1 MIEQNYEQIIL
12 GCIIYNPQS
21 SYKAFELLKRE
32 HFLDSVNGDLFSV
45 LCNMNN
51 KNIPIELITVI
62 PEVKAI
68 GILERLGGFYGISQ
82 LTNYAHENAGLT
94 NIEKYCYM
102 QIELFLRHRVELIG
116 LSLTNDAKNHL
127 NDVFELLSKTEKIL
141 GELQNAVI
149 KKKSQS
155 IGMLKTEVLSDIER
169 VLHTGVASGIATSI
183 HRLNLQTN
191 GWQKSDLVILAGR
204 PAMGKTSVAIDFC
217 LHPALNGTPTAFFS
231 LEMSSHQLASRILSV
246 ISQMNVQDIV
256 NKRLTFDML
265 KDLTN
270 ISQPLNDTP
279 LYIDDSPSIS
289 LFELKT
295 KARRLVKE
303 KQVELI
309 VIDYLQLMRGDSPK
323 QREQE
328 ISEISRG
335 LKALAKEL
343 NIPIIALSQLSR
355 KCEER
360 SDKKPML
367 SDLRESGAIEQDAD
381 MVIFCHRP
389 EYYGLNDYELGGE
402 IISSEGLFIFI
413 LAKFRNGQTGEIKAR
428 WIGSNTAITNYT
440 DNKNPF

>member
-1 MIEQNYEQIIL
+1 MIEQENEKIIL
-12 GCIIYNPQS
+12 GCIIHNPQY

-32 HFLDSVNGDLFSV
+32 HFLNRVNGDLFFA
-45 LCNMNN
+45 LCNMNS
-51 KNIPIELITVI
+51 KNMPIELMTVVA
-62 PEVKAI
+62 EAKAI
-68 GILERLGGFYGISQ
+68 GILEQLGSFYGIAK
-82 LTNYAHENAGLT
+82 LTDYAAANSGVT
-94 NIEKYCYM
+94 SIESCCYLI
-102 QIELFLRHRVELIG
+102 IESYLRSRIELIG
-116 LSLTNDAKNHL
+116 LTLTNDSKNPL
-127 NDVFELLSKTEKIL
+127 NDVYELLTKTEKIL
-141 GELQNAVI
+141 GELQNGII
-149 KKKSQS
+149 KKKSES
-155 IGMLKTEVLSDIER
+155 IGVLKTEVLQDIER
-169 VLHTGVASGIATSI
+169 VLQTGIASGVPTSI

-217 LHPALNGTPTAFFS
+217 LHPALNGTPAAFFS

-246 ISQMNVQDIV
+246 ISQLNVQDIV
-256 NKRLTFDML
+256 NKTMNFETL
-265 KDLTN
+265 KSLTN
-270 ISQPLNDTP
+270 LSQPLNDTP
-279 LYIDDSPSIS
+279 LYIDDTPSLS

-309 VIDYLQLMRGDSPK
+309 VIDYLQLMRGDNK
-323 QREQE
+323 NREQE

-360 SDKKPML
+360 ADKKPML

-402 IISSEGLFIFI
+402 IISAEQLFIFI

-428 WIGSNTAITNYT
+428 WIGSNTAITNY
-440 DNKNPF
+440 

>member
-1 MIEQNYEQIIL
+1 MTEQNYEQIIL
-12 GCIIYNPQS
+12 GCIIHNQQS

-32 HFLDSVNGDLFSV
+32 HFLNRINGDLFAA
-45 LCNMNN
+45 LCNMNS
-51 KNIPIELITVI
+51 KNIPIELITVVA
-62 PEVKAI
+62 EAKAM
-68 GILERLGGFYGISQ
+68 GLVEQLGGFYGISQ
-82 LTNYAHENAGLT
+82 LTNYAAEHSGIT
-94 NIEKYCYM
+94 NIEKYCYLL
-102 QIELFLRHRVELIG
+102 IETFLRHRIELIG
-116 LSLTNDAKNHL
+116 LTLSNDSKNPL
-127 NDVFELLSKTEKIL
+127 NDVFELLTKTEKIL
-141 GELQNAVI
+141 GELQNGVI
-149 KKKSQS
+149 KKKSES
-155 IGMLKTEVLSDIER
+155 IGVLKQEVLSDIEK
-169 VLHTGVASGIATSI
+169 VLHTGIASGVPTSI

-191 GWQKSDLVILAGR
+191 GWQKSDLIILAGR

-217 LHPALNGTPTAFFS
+217 LTPALNGTPTAFFS

-265 KDLTN
+265 KELTN

-279 LYIDDSPSIS
+279 LYIDDSPSIT

-309 VIDYLQLMRGDSPK
+309 VIDYLQLMRGDNPK
-323 QREQE
+323 NREQE

-343 NIPIIALSQLSR
+343 NVPIIALSQLSR

-381 MVIFCHRP
+381 MVMFCHRP

-440 DNKNPF
+440 DKSF

>member
-1 MIEQNYEQIIL
+1 MIKKENEEIIL
-12 GCIIYNPQS
+12 GCIIHNPQY

-32 HFLDSVNGDLFSV
+32 HFLNKVNGDLFFA
-45 LCNMNN
+45 LCNMNS
-51 KNIPIELITVI
+51 KNMPIEIMTVVA
-62 PEVKAI
+62 EAKAI
-68 GILERLGGFYGISQ
+68 GILEQLGSFYGIAK
-82 LTNYAHENAGLT
+82 LTDYAAANSGVTSIESCCYLIIESYLRSRIEIIGMSIVNDSKNA
-94 NIEKYCYM
+94 
-102 QIELFLRHRVELIG
+102 
-116 LSLTNDAKNHL
+116 L
-127 NDVFELLSKTEKIL
+127 NDVYEILNKTEKVL
-141 GELQNAVI
+141 GDLQNGVI
-149 KKKSQS
+149 KKKSES
-155 IGMLKTEVLSDIER
+155 IGVLKNEVLNDIER
-169 VLHTGVASGIATSI
+169 VLHTGISSGVPTSI
-183 HRLNLQTN
+183 HRLNMQTN

-217 LHPALNGTPTAFFS
+217 LHPALNGTPAAFFS

-246 ISQMNVQDIV
+246 ISQLNVQDIV
-256 NKRLTFDML
+256 NKTMNFETL
-265 KDLTN
+265 KSLTN
-270 ISQPLNDTP
+270 LSQPLNDTP
-279 LYIDDSPSIS
+279 LYIDDTPSLS

-360 SDKKPML
+360 ADKKPML

-402 IISSEGLFIFI
+402 IISAEQLFIFI

-428 WIGSNTAITNYT
+428 WIGSNTAITNY
-440 DNKNPF
+440 

>member
-1 MIEQNYEQIIL
+1 MIEQENEKIIL
-12 GCIIYNPQS
+12 GCIIHNPQY

-32 HFLDSVNGDLFSV
+32 HFLNRVNGDLFFA
-45 LCNMNN
+45 LCNMNS
-51 KNIPIELITVI
+51 KNMPIELMTVVA
-62 PEVKAI
+62 EAKAI
-68 GILERLGGFYGISQ
+68 GILEQLGSFYGIAK
-82 LTNYAHENAGLT
+82 LTDYAAANSGVT
-94 NIEKYCYM
+94 SIESCCYFI
-102 QIELFLRHRVELIG
+102 IESYLRSRIELIG
-116 LSLTNDAKNHL
+116 LTLTNDSKNPL
-127 NDVFELLSKTEKIL
+127 NDVYELLTKTEKIL
-141 GELQNAVI
+141 GELQNGII
-149 KKKSQS
+149 KKKSES
-155 IGMLKTEVLSDIER
+155 IGVLKTEVLQDIER
-169 VLHTGVASGIATSI
+169 VLQTGIASGVPTSI

-217 LHPALNGTPTAFFS
+217 LHPALNGTPAAFFS

-246 ISQMNVQDIV
+246 ISQLNVQDIV
-256 NKRLTFDML
+256 NKTMNFETL
-265 KDLTN
+265 KSLTN
-270 ISQPLNDTP
+270 LSQPLNDTP
-279 LYIDDSPSIS
+279 LYIDDTPSLS

-309 VIDYLQLMRGDSPK
+309 VIDYLQLMRGDNK
-323 QREQE
+323 NREQE

-335 LKALAKEL
+335 LKSLAKEL

-360 SDKKPML
+360 ADKKPML

-402 IISSEGLFIFI
+402 IISAEQLFIFI

-428 WIGSNTAITNYT
+428 WIGSNTAITNY
-440 DNKNPF
+440 

>member
-1 MIEQNYEQIIL
+1 MKEQNNEEIIL
-12 GCIIYNPQS
+12 GCIIHNPQN

-32 HFLDSVNGDLFSV
+32 HFLNRINGDLFFM

-51 KNIPIELITVI
+51 KNIPIEMLTVMAEI
-62 PEVKAI
+62 KAI
-68 GILERLGGFYGISQ
+68 GLVEQLGGFYGISK
-82 LTNYAHENAGLT
+82 LTDYAAT
-94 NIEKYCYM
+94 NSGVTSIESCCYLI
-102 QIELFLRHRVELIG
+102 IEAYLRSRIELIG
-116 LSLTNDAKNHL
+116 LSLTNDCKNPL

-141 GELQNAVI
+141 GELQNGVI
-149 KKKSQS
+149 KKKSES
-155 IGMLKTEVLSDIER
+155 IGILKQEVLSDIEK
-169 VLHTGVASGIATSI
+169 VLHTGIASGVPTSI

-191 GWQKSDLVILAGR
+191 GWQKSDLIILAGR

-217 LHPALNGTPTAFFS
+217 LTPALNGTPTAFFS

-265 KDLTN
+265 KELNN
-270 ISQPLNDTP
+270 ISQPLNNTP
-279 LYIDDSPSIS
+279 LYIDDSPSIT

-309 VIDYLQLMRGDSPK
+309 VIDYLQLMRGEGNK

-343 NIPIIALSQLSR
+343 NVPIIALSQLSR

-360 SDKKPML
+360 ADKKPML

-381 MVIFCHRP
+381 MVMFCHRP
-389 EYYGLNDYELGGE
+389 EYYGLTEYELGGD
-402 IISSEGLFIFI
+402 IINNVQGLFIFI
-413 LAKFRNGQTGEIKAR
+413 IAKFRNGQTGEIKAR

-440 DNKNPF
+440 DNSF